1 MVSTMIKVQSIT
13 EVLKRTRGA
22 PPQLGRGGMCKS
34 SQQRWHL
41 NWTLKGSD
49 GQRWRE
55 DIPGKR
61 NHVSQGQEVRR
72 CRAHS
77 VKGGMGV
84 CDSLR
89 LVGWDQNPKSLE
101 SHAGKFTLDSTGNV
115 EPSDVFAH
123 GCNMFPLGRLDV
135 CFTAAVLSQKYLWR
149 AS

>member
-1 MVSTMIKVQSIT
+1 
-13 EVLKRTRGA
+13 
-22 PPQLGRGGMCKS
+22 MCKS

-41 NWTLKGSD
+41 SWTLKGSD

-89 LVGWDQNPKSLE
+89 LVGWDRNPKSLE

-135 CFTAAVLSQKYLWR
+135 CFTAAVLSQNIYGVPPKCRSVQCWGRWIEIGVIEEEISCGVL
-149 AS
+149 